1 MKLDFLSEVPYVC
14 ERWAEVVVKDP
25 AAVFLTEELSGNSYS
40 REQVDDQSAR
50 VYAWLKQKEVGAED
64 FVLIS
69 LPRDARPF
77 IAMLGVWKAG
87 AAFTVGATAD
97 AVRSSTKPYG
107 KRSARRIPCR
117 ALGGQTNMTP
127 ALRSIRPAVRESP
140 KAYCRNTE
148 RSN

>member
-1 MKLDFLSEVPYVC
+1 MKLDFLERVPYVC
-14 ERWAEVVVKDP
+14 ERWAEVVAKDP

-77 IAMLGVWKAG
+77 IARGNPERLRMPSDHRRNRMGRDLRDGSHAG
-87 AAFTVGATAD
+87 
-97 AVRSSTKPYG
+97 
-107 KRSARRIPCR
+107 
-117 ALGGQTNMTP
+117 L
-127 ALRSIRPAVRESP
+127 
-140 KAYCRNTE
+140 
-148 RSN
+148 

>member
-1 MKLDFLSEVPYVC
+1 MKLDFLERVPYVC
-14 ERWAEVVVKDP
+14 ERWAEVVAKDP

-77 IAMLGVWKAG
+77 IALRDGSHAG
-87 AAFTVGATAD
+87 
-97 AVRSSTKPYG
+97 
-107 KRSARRIPCR
+107 
-117 ALGGQTNMTP
+117 L
-127 ALRSIRPAVRESP
+127 
-140 KAYCRNTE
+140 
-148 RSN
+148 